1 MKKHDVNN
9 WINFKKNLKLI
20 IGEFKIIEL
29 IAIILSII
37 FIIPLLL
44 YGYFS
49 AVMAKMKISF
59 SLGVAF
65 VAPNDL
71 KNFKRG
77 ENPYLWWGNDL
88 ENNIFDPRT
97 GKKYSKESGEAQNIL
112 ANRSLSMRFKQFVY
126 KETGL
131 VYYGI
136 PFLDYEDTYRKKWNM
151 DNPEGTTFD
160 DALIP
165 RNEVTDLQKINYYY
179 GFSLREIETLG
190 EIITKQLWFAQIEI
204 LDGAKTRYLSN
215 PDLLSI
221 AKRKIESV
229 VRGLSG
235 NKDWKEMKRITE
247 VTLEKADV
255 EISQIMLGLCTVI
268 NEGDDGLIFLY
279 GAKVKNLDF
288 AKIDFDYSDA
298 ELLKKVKEASL
309 IKYVSDQKLDE
320 EKNIAKGQ
328 KVINNVAVKLQKDLK
343 NVRVDEANQMAEIEK
358 NVLEAYAK
366 DDNTVL
372 VSRNKAIRET
382 NITTFVE
389 GNADVSKTIFID
401 PKNNKS

>member
-1 MKKHDVNN
+1 MKKNS
-9 WINFKKNLKLI
+9 INDWMHFKKNLK
-20 IGEFKIIEL
+20 
-29 IAIILSII
+29 IILSNVKII
-37 FIIPLLL
+37 DLLVIIISLLFSIPLLL

-88 ENNIFDPRT
+88 ENNIFDPQS
-97 GKKYSKESGEAQNIL
+97 GKKYPKTSEEAQEIL
-112 ANRSLSMRFKQFVY
+112 ARRSLSMRFKQFVY
-126 KETGL
+126 KHTGL

-136 PFLDYEDTYRKKWNM
+136 PFLDYEDSYRKKWNM

-165 RNEVTDLQKINYYY
+165 RNELTDLQKINYYY

-190 EIITKQLWFAQIEI
+190 EVITKQLWFAQIEI

-221 AKRKIESV
+221 AKRKIEAV

-235 NKDWKEMKRITE
+235 NKDWKEMKRISE
-247 VTLEKADV
+247 VHLENHDV
-255 EISQIMLGLCTVI
+255 GVSQIMMGLCSII
-268 NEGDDGLIFLY
+268 NEGDDGLIRLY

-298 ELLKKVKEASL
+298 QLLKKAKEGSL
-309 IKYVSDQKLDE
+309 TKYVSDQKLE
-320 EKNIAKGQ
+320 EDKNIAIGQ
-328 KVINNVAVKLQKDLK
+328 EVINDVAVKLQEDLK
-343 NVRVDEANQMAEIEK
+343 NVRVDEAKKMAEIEI
-358 NVLEAYAK
+358 NVLQAYAK
-366 DDNTVL
+366 DDNTVQ

-389 GNADVSKTIFID
+389 GGADVGKTIFID
-401 PKNNKS
+401 PKNKQS